1 MAPYVLTKLYLVIMT
16 VFLKKLCSFQFSKNV
31 EVSEAE
37 NNTVNTAEDEEEE
50 EEEEEEAEKD
60 AAEAENAEEE
70 IADFVVAYATSS
82 ATSLTSCKH

>member
-50 EEEEEEAEKD
+50 EEEEEAEKD